1 MAACLV
7 TVGLRGAVV
16 NVHATAHAKE
26 QSLESAG
33 FRQVCILGY
42 NRSVLLCRRR
52 LTKLLQPSMGKVSLQ
67 SSSSSSLHRS
77 SAVPSPVST
86 IFLYSCSSSPAVE
99 LPSSSPELTVRNLN
113 TTRLRNAPMT
123 VSPTRMYMK
132 LNAT

>member
-52 LTKLLQPSMGKVSLQ
+52 EEADKAVAPLHGKGKP
-67 SSSSSSLHRS
+67 
-77 SAVPSPVST
+77 AKF
-86 IFLYSCSSSPAVE
+86 IFIII
-99 LPSSSPELTVRNLN
+99 T
-113 TTRLRNAPMT
+113 
-123 VSPTRMYMK
+123 
-132 LNAT
+132 